1 MLSMWHPDWQKIVG
15 PKGSMTPYRIWLARQ
30 SEAYRTKIEGSRD
43 PTDISLSID
52 KFKAETK

>member
-1 MLSMWHPDWQKIVG
+1 
-15 PKGSMTPYRIWLARQ
+15 MTPYRIWLARQ
-30 SEAYRTKIEGSRD
+30 PEAYRTKIEGSRD